1 MAFPS
6 LLIELNKVD
15 YLGYHDVFLSFHLRA
30 LYLDRESDIVNSESN
45 NALKYQNSKTTLHS
59 I

>member
-15 YLGYHDVFLSFHLRA
+15 YLGYHDVFLSFHLRT

>member
-15 YLGYHDVFLSFHLRA
+15 YLSHHDVFLSFHIRT
-30 LYLDRESDIVNSESN
+30 LYLDRESDIVNTESN
-45 NALKYQNSKTTLHS
+45 NALKYQNSKITLYS